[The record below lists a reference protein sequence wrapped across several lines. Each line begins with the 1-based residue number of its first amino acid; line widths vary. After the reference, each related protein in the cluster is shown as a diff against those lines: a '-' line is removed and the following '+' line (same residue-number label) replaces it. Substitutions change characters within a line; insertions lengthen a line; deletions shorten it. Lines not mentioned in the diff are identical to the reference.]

1 MKKIFSLIIAIIAFV
16 IFVNMTSAA
25 VINGTCIDSDKGV
38 NYNEKG
44 ESEGNWLTNRTEYL
58 FVSDECKEDQ
68 KTLIE
73 YYCDENFLYSIK
85 HKCPNFCQDG
95 SCVKEL
101 VAKEPV
107 SVIEEV
113 VKENATE
120 NVSIIANVSLNNSK
134 EIEENISEKIE
145 NESDKNVSVQRT
157 FIEVSEENAKD
168 NTENQSKESFFKKII
183 NWIKNLFSSKA

>member
-1 MKKIFSLIIAIIAFV
+1 MKKTFSLIILVTAIFILSNL
-16 IFVNMTSAA
+16 VNAA

-58 FVSDECKEDQ
+58 FVSDECKDDQ

-95 SCVKEL
+95 ACVKEL
-101 VAKEPV
+101 TAKEPV
-107 SVIEEV
+107 SVIEEKNDSIV
-113 VKENATE
+113 TNTTNTSLNESINESTKDENAP
-120 NVSIIANVSLNNSK
+120 S
-134 EIEENISEKIE
+134 KIE
-145 NESDKNVSVQRT
+145 NESDKIVKTQNT

-168 NTENQSKESFFKKII
+168 NSEKQSKDSFFKKII